1 MRGAGGNNKRDFWSG
16 VADISPFI
24 STWMGLI
31 EAHTDSKDGRVVKDL
46 GGRKHQESIGLM
58 EM

>member
-1 MRGAGGNNKRDFWSG
+1 
-16 VADISPFI
+16 
-24 STWMGLI
+24 MGLI